1 MEAFGQER
9 MGFAQSDPIPDIAP
23 QADRISGTAA
33 NDRIILSIGNYASV
47 YDGVFRTT
55 FVETGVGDDWVELTH
70 AARGFVSV
78 DLGAGNDILVLGN
91 DEGRYLANQTI
102 VSLGA
107 GSDRVQLS
115 YGFGAGLPTAINLRP
130 ITITDF
136 VAGNDGDVLDLQN
149 MILGYYQSP
158 ASTTILPAS
167 NPFTSGHLRLVQDGA
182 DVVVRWDYDGTGGG
196 DGAVYTRDLFR
207 LSGVNLSALTSFN
220 FAGFDPAGAPA
231 IASTISGSAQ
241 DDVLVADGYGSRVE
255 GLGGSDRLIGS
266 GGRDDLSGGDGN
278 DIIDGGWNDDVLTGG
293 DGDDVLTDSVGNNRF
308 DGGAGDDII
317 RFETQFYQFP
327 YETVRFAQTI
337 RAGEGNDQVYLH
349 VRFDRWGSGG
359 SYTGT
364 AAVDLGAGNDRL
376 YLGSRIVEA
385 TVTLGAGQDRVEF
398 GADYHL

>member
-1 MEAFGQER
+1 M
-9 MGFAQSDPIPDIAP
+9 
-23 QADRISGTAA
+23 
-33 NDRIILSIGNYASV
+33 
-47 YDGVFRTT
+47 
-55 FVETGVGDDWVELTH
+55 
-70 AARGFVSV
+70 
-78 DLGAGNDILVLGN
+78 
-91 DEGRYLANQTI
+91 
-102 VSLGA
+102 
-107 GSDRVQLS
+107 S

-158 ASTTILPAS
+158 ASTTILPAA

-327 YETVRFAQTI
+327 YERFALPRRFVPAREMTRFICTSGSIAGAAVAATPAPPQSISARAMIAFTLAAGLSKRPSPWARARIGSNSARTI
-337 RAGEGNDQVYLH
+337 T
-349 VRFDRWGSGG
+349 SGG
-359 SYTGT
+359 ATQSRR
-364 AAVDLGAGNDRL
+364 RL
-376 YLGSRIVEA
+376 SSPISR
-385 TVTLGAGQDRVEF
+385 RVPAET
-398 GADYHL
+398 